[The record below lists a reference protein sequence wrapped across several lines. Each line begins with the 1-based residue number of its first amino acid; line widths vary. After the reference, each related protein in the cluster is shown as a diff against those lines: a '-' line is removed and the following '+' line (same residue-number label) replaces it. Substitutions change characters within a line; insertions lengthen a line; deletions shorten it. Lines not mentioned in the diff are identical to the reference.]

1 MIYIIYIYHRMGG
14 GLFGTPLYLN
24 MKCLVFSAAIL
35 CVYWLPHPK
44 AFAHRAVMAFLL
56 ATSAYILLAWYD
68 VLYDCNDRLK
78 PTLLGWLSKPFKPQ
92 EYSEAYDT
100 LPIKYQKI
108 IRGVD
113 ILVLSIVGFAFA
125 YPFLV

>member
-1 MIYIIYIYHRMGG
+1 MGG

-35 CVYWLPHPK
+35 CVYWLPHPSTL
-44 AFAHRAVMAFLL
+44 AHRVVMAFLL

-68 VLYDCNDRLK
+68 ILYDCNDRLK

-92 EYSEAYDT
+92 EYSETYDK
-100 LPIKYQKI
+100 LPVKYQKI

-113 ILVLSIVGFAFA
+113 ILVLTIVVITFA
-125 YPFLV
+125 YPFI